1 MTRQTFFAGAFILII
16 AGLITR
22 ILGFINKIV
31 MARVMGSE
39 GMGLYMMAVPSL
51 LLIITLTQLGLPV
64 AISKLIAEAEAR
76 GEHERKKRILVI
88 SLIVTGSLSAVLTTA
103 MLAAAPL
110 LASILLTDTRALYPL
125 LAIIPIVPIVALSAV
140 LRGYFQGMQ
149 NMRPIAYSQVIEQVV
164 RIALVAFCTS
174 IFLPFGVE
182 YAAAGAM
189 ISVVAGELASLL
201 YVIYVFK
208 NKKTMRIRENFFS
221 GLKSGKR
228 TLQDL
233 MTIALPTT
241 GSRLVGSVSQFLEP
255 IIVAQS
261 LAIAGVATVTA
272 TSQYGELVGFVVPL
286 LFLPSFIT
294 QSLSVSLVPAIS
306 EAHSKGDYATIQ
318 KRLQQ
323 TTKVALLSGGI
334 SVVILYVFAVPIL
347 SLMYDAPQAA
357 VYLKVIAPFCI
368 FLYFQMPLQSV
379 LQALNLAK
387 AAMYNSLI
395 GAGVKMT
402 AIAFLASR
410 PELGIMGAAL
420 AICASLM
427 IVTLLHFISVS
438 RAVGFTLKVKDWT
451 GTLLVTILTAG
462 VAIHSFRSF
471 ISSEDEML
479 VGTIISLTVTV
490 IFYMMGLILFRLLP
504 IKNISRIPFLQS
516 FFR

>member
-1 MTRQTFFAGAFILII
+1 MTRQTFFAGALMLIA

-31 MARVMGSE
+31 VARIMGSE

-64 AISKLIAEAEAR
+64 AISKLIAEAEAH
-76 GEHERKKRILVI
+76 GEHERKKRILIV
-88 SLIVTGSLSAVLTTA
+88 SLILTGSLSIVLTTA
-103 MLAAAPL
+103 MIAFAPL
-110 LASILLTDTRALYPL
+110 LASFLLTDTRAIYPL
-125 LAIIPIVPIVALSAV
+125 MAIIPIVPIVALSAV
-140 LRGYFQGMQ
+140 MRGYFQGMQ

-164 RIALVAFCTS
+164 RIALVAFCTT

-182 YAAAGAM
+182 FAAAGAM
-189 ISVVAGELASLL
+189 ISVVAGELVSLL
-201 YVIYVFK
+201 YVFYVFK
-208 NKKTMRIRENFFS
+208 NKKTMRIRKNFFS
-221 GLKSGKR
+221 ALEGGKR
-228 TLQDL
+228 TLKDL
-233 MTIALPTT
+233 MAIALPTT

-286 LFLPSFIT
+286 LFLPAFIT
-294 QSLSVSLVPAIS
+294 QGLSVSLVPAIS
-306 EAHSKGDYATIQ
+306 EAHSKGDYGMIQ
-318 KRLQQ
+318 RRLQQ
-323 TTKVALLSGGI
+323 TTKIALLSGGI
-334 SVVILYVFAVPIL
+334 SVVILYVFAVPL
-347 SLMYDAPQAA
+347 LTLMYEAPQAA

-387 AAMYNSLI
+387 AAMFNSLI
-395 GAGVKMT
+395 GAVVKMS

-420 AICASLM
+420 AICASIML
-427 IVTLLHFISVS
+427 VTLLHFISVS
-438 RAVGFTLKVKDWT
+438 RAVGFTLNVKDWS

-462 VAIHSFRSF
+462 VATLAFRTF
-471 ISSEDEML
+471 ITAEQML
-479 VGTIISLTVTV
+479 TGTLISLTITV
-490 IFYMMGLILFRLLP
+490 VSYFVGLFVFRLLH
-504 IKNISRIPFLQS
+504 IKNISRIPILQS

>member
-64 AISKLIAEAEAR
+64 AISKLIAEAEAH
-76 GEHERKKRILVI
+76 GEHERKKRILIV
-88 SLIVTGSLSAVLTTA
+88 SLIITGTLSAVLTTA
-103 MLAAAPL
+103 MLAVAPL
-110 LASILLTDTRALYPL
+110 LASMLLTDTRALYPL
-125 LAIIPIVPIVALSAV
+125 LAIIPIVPIVAVSAV

-149 NMRPIAYSQVIEQVV
+149 NMRPIAYSQVIEQVI
-164 RIALVAFCTS
+164 RITLVAFCTS

-208 NKKTMRIRENFFS
+208 NKKTMQIRRNFLS
-221 GLKSGKR
+221 ALEGGKNTLK
-228 TLQDL
+228 DL

-241 GSRLVGSVSQFLEP
+241 GSRLVGSISQFLEP

-306 EAHSKGDYATIQ
+306 EAHSKGDHATIQ

-323 TTKVALLSGGI
+323 TTKIALLSGGI

-347 SLMYDAPQAA
+347 SLMYEAPQAA

-427 IVTLLHFISVS
+427 VVTLLHFVSVS
-438 RAVGFTLKVKDWT
+438 RAIGFTLKVRDWT

-462 VAIHSFRSF
+462 VAVHSFRTF
-471 ISSEDEML
+471 ISSDDML
-479 VGTIISLTVTV
+479 VGTIISLTITV
-490 IFYMMGLILFRLLP
+490 VFYMIGLMLFRLLP
-504 IKNISRIPFLQS
+504 IKNISRIPILQS